1 MASNQKYSLR
11 WNDFSVNVA
20 STFRDLHSRQV
31 NTHTLMFIFNLMF
44 KRTLLA
50 HYRQAITIQVN
61 TIKNIEF
68 KTVENLNR

>member
-31 NTHTLMFIFNLMF
+31 NTRTLMFILNLMF
-44 KRTLLA
+44 KRTLLT
-50 HYRQAITIQVN
+50 HYRQALTIRVN

-68 KTVENLNR
+68 KTVEKLNR

>member
-31 NTHTLMFIFNLMF
+31 NTHTLMFILNLMF
-44 KRTLLA
+44 KRTLLT
-50 HYRQAITIQVN
+50 HYRQALTIRVN

-68 KTVENLNR
+68 KTVEKLNR